1 LPAQSREVPDLLV
14 RIPSAPQSVLRGQVS
29 VDGLPCCDI
38 VQVWLDVSAHPARGA
53 EQADL
58 IERKFLQPVIDGNDA
73 E

>member
-1 LPAQSREVPDLLV
+1 
-14 RIPSAPQSVLRGQVS
+14 VLRGQVS